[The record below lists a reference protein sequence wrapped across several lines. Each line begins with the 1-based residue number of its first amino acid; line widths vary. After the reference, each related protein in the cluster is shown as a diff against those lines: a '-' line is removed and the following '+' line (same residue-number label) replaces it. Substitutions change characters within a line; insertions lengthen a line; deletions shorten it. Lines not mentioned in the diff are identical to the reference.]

1 MWRVTAARKAP
12 ASLSP
17 TVAYRPLQCFKG
29 ALAQATEFSG
39 NPGWTD
45 TRIKQ
50 RDRQARRHDADA
62 GQFQRDARFWVQDAD
77 HVGGRGERASSI
89 RSASSDRYTLRM
101 TAT

>member
-39 NPGWTD
+39 DPGWAD

-50 RDRQARRHDADA
+50 HERQARPHDADPGHFHRA
-62 GQFQRDARFWVQDAD
+62 PASGAKRLTMWGAEGGALVPAEAPPPIDIRFA
-77 HVGGRGERASSI
+77 
-89 RSASSDRYTLRM
+89 
-101 TAT
+101 